1 MFKMYGILYVAV
13 IMFHYGAMVFT
24 SHLNQ
29 RNIIPVKA
37 VVTVMKPKNKK
48 RRKRVS
54 VLDAKNNRVEEV
66 VTNLRQKHGTR
77 YTTVQYRLWAEMV
90 DVGTHK

>member
-1 MFKMYGILYVAV
+1 VWI
-13 IMFHYGAMVFT
+13 
-24 SHLNQ
+24 
-29 RNIIPVKA
+29 RNESDVQDVWNLVRCGDNVPLWCHGVHVPSKSK
-37 VVTVMKPKNKK
+37 TVMKPKNKK

-54 VLDAKNNRVEEV
+54 VLDAKNDRVEEV

>member
-1 MFKMYGILYVAV
+1 
-13 IMFHYGAMVFT
+13 
-24 SHLNQ
+24 
-29 RNIIPVKA
+29 
-37 VVTVMKPKNKK
+37 
-48 RRKRVS
+48 